1 MSTPVTP
8 PKNLSVVPSI
18 ELDSPPTK
26 AGDTPNRLIMLVD
39 DFYYGTFEG
48 NRVYVPMDN
57 SKEPLSFKCLTC
69 KKRLKNNIRYVDGQ
83 SSYDGNYGY
92 ICLIAGDM
100 IHSRMLQLSVC
111 SPCRLMNH
119 MKYHVE
125 LEQQNGEMDTHTSCQ
140 HCFRRFPTPFRLQC
154 HLESVHTTIESS
166 SKNYFQFI
174 LSSWGSVSVFMY
186 VFERSMLWSPRLHLK
201 TGILWN
207 IITM

>member
-1 MSTPVTP
+1 
-8 PKNLSVVPSI
+8 
-18 ELDSPPTK
+18 
-26 AGDTPNRLIMLVD
+26 MLVD

-92 ICLIAGDM
+92 ICLIAVDM
-100 IHSRMLQLSVC
+100 IHSRKLQLLSVC

-174 LSSWGSVSVFMY
+174 LSSWGSVRVFMY
-186 VFERSMLWSPRLHLK
+186 VFWKEHVMVTKAAFKNRNIVKYYYNVKVLIDSSDQFNASLYGSVQMLRYNCVCLL
-201 TGILWN
+201 L
-207 IITM
+207 